1 MTVNV
6 TISQAEQG
14 KLVEHTTMSF
24 EDEQEAND
32 ASEMWWRMNIV
43 TDEMWQDGFSQN
55 EREEFTGLV
64 WEQS

>member
-24 EDEQEAND
+24 EDEQEAIF
-32 ASEMWWRMNIV
+32 R
-43 TDEMWQDGFSQN
+43 
-55 EREEFTGLV
+55 
-64 WEQS
+64 